1 VAFLSFYFEAVGQL
15 MRPFQA
21 TMTQVRRTEQP
32 HRQPLRILFQKGIGG
47 RSSMKDSLHLEPWS
61 PTLVR

>member
-1 VAFLSFYFEAVGQL
+1 
-15 MRPFQA
+15 
-21 TMTQVRRTEQP
+21 
-32 HRQPLRILFQKGIGG
+32 LFQKGIGG